1 MTAAFTPPPPDD
13 PNTEAGIML
22 ILLDE
27 CRPGEAVSVI
37 VDARLPGVELPA
49 FLKTGGQRLDYSYD
63 FKSPPIP
70 DLFIDAKGIR
80 ATLSLNGGPHKT
92 FIPWSA
98 VGCVQVPAEVS
109 MRAAPRLGIAMGGGS
124 ATPSAPALRV
134 IGADEAP
141 LIDAP
146 APERRPF
153 VPTLVR
159 TATVTE

>member
-1 MTAAFTPPPPDD
+1 MSVALPPPPPDD

-27 CRPGEAVSVI
+27 CRPGEVVSVI
-37 VDARLPGVELPA
+37 IDARLPGVELPA
-49 FLKTGGQRLDYSYD
+49 FLKTGGQKLDYSYD

-70 DLFIDAKGIR
+70 DLFVDATGIR

-98 VGCVQVPAEVS
+98 VGCVQVPATVS
-109 MRAAPRLGIAMGGGS
+109 MRAAARLGIAMGGGS
-124 ATPSAPALRV
+124 SPSVPALRV

-141 LIDAP
+141 PTDAS

-153 VPTLVR
+153 VPV
-159 TATVTE
+159 VVQ